1 MKSLIDLGTRSALS
15 AYASG
20 YPAPV
25 TIRFMA
31 PDLPSPS
38 GGIKVIYRFVEH
50 LQALGHDACVWH
62 GRPGFRFDSWTSS
75 ARVETGL
82 EIEFAAGDVLVV
94 PETGGV
100 KWSFLAAG
108 QPVVMLCQGIDF
120 VFANSGFLEA
130 EPGDYPGW
138 PDAVAAIAASEA
150 IATFLQRACSPGFA
164 VHHVPVEIEDYFAP
178 AEKERLIALMPRRRR
193 EDLLGTVGLL
203 QRSGRLGDW
212 RILLI
217 DDMTQEEVAAALGRS
232 AIFLFGAERE
242 GFGLPGAEAMASG
255 CYVVGYTGDG
265 AKEYLLPAHSA
276 VIPES
281 DVVTMADRTLEA
293 MRTFDED
300 PDAFAATTARAR
312 AFVTERYAAAR
323 VRDRLDEAFGAL
335 LADGSAAR
343 FPRAATM
350 RHFSAYGPPTD
361 LRGRL
366 RVAARSTGRRL
377 LDRAGRGRG

>member
-1 MKSLIDLGTRSALS
+1 
-15 AYASG
+15 
-20 YPAPV
+20 
-25 TIRFMA
+25 MA

-62 GRPGFRFDSWTSS
+62 GRPGFRFESWSS
-75 ARVETGL
+75 TARVETGL
-82 EIEFAAGDVLVV
+82 EVDFAPGDVLVV

-100 KWSFLAAG
+100 KWHFLAAG

-120 VFANSGFLEA
+120 VFANSGFLQA

-150 IATFLQRACSPGFA
+150 IETFLRRACSPGFP
-164 VHHVPVEIEDYFAP
+164 VHHVPVEIEEYFAP
-178 AEKERLIALMPRRRR
+178 AEKERLIALMPRRRQ

-203 QRSGRLGDW
+203 HRSGRLGDW

-217 DDMTQEEVAAALGRS
+217 DDMSQEEVAAALGRS

-255 CYVVGYTGDG
+255 CFVVGYTGDG
-265 AKEYLLPAHSA
+265 AKEYLLPEHSA

-281 DVVTMADRTLEA
+281 DVVSMADRTMEA
-293 MRTFDED
+293 MRLFDQD
-300 PDAFAATTARAR
+300 PDAFRATTARAR
-312 AFVTERYAAAR
+312 AFVAERYAAAR
-323 VRDRLDEAFGAL
+323 VRTRLDDAFSAL

-377 LDRAGRGRG
+377 LDRVARWGP